1 MWITLGVVV
10 YLVVGVLNT
19 VMLMKQ
25 NPWYCRDYNEGPI
38 ETVGMFFS
46 ILLWPITV
54 AALVMDSVMRG
65 LARLFNL

>member
-19 VMLMKQ
+19 VLAMKQ

-38 ETVGMFFS
+38 STVGMFFS
-46 ILLWPITV
+46 ILIWPILV
-54 AALVMDSVMRG
+54 AGLVIDSVMRG

>member
-19 VMLMKQ
+19 VLIMKQ
-25 NPWYCRDYNEGPI
+25 NPWSCREYDGGPI
-38 ETVGMFFS
+38 DTVVMFFS
-46 ILLWPITV
+46 ILIWPLTF
-54 AALVMDSVMRG
+54 AGLVMDSVMRG